1 MISVKDSSFFKE
13 VTKEFNYPFG
23 NIYIFNGFVISEI
36 NKGVNFSWDNH
47 GKLVVADVSS
57 FLKSSGHDLFLISN
71 RINSYSVLAVDWL
84 KYFKMSYSLK
94 AYFIVSGNDVGTL
107 NSSIEKLFFRKKIK
121 HFKTLNEA
129 VSFAKKNLIV
139 I

>member
-13 VTKEFNYPFG
+13 VAKEFNYPFG
-23 NIYIFNGFVISEI
+23 NFYVFNGFVISEI

-47 GKLVVADVSS
+47 GKLVVADLSS
-57 FLKSSGHDLFLISN
+57 FLKSSGHDIYLISN

-84 KYFKMSYSLK
+84 KYFKLSYSLK

-129 VSFAKKNLIV
+129 VNFAKKSLIV